1 MKKVRITYSG
11 TAQLRELIWCW
22 SLRFVPLPSPVCDC
36 IMDFEHFKCVDE
48 EHKKSGTLTDNPFYL
63 FILTTSF

>member
-22 SLRFVPLPSPVCDC
+22 LLRFVPLPSPVYDY
-36 IMDFEHFKCVDE
+36 IMDFEHFDRDCLYNFSG
-48 EHKKSGTLTDNPFYL
+48 SGTQKAWH
-63 FILTTSF
+63 SER